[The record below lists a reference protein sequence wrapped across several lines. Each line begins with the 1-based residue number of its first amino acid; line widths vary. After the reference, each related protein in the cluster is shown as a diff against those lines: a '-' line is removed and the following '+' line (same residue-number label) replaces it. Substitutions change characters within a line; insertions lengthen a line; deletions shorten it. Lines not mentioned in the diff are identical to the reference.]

1 MTRVAIIPA
10 KGTSRRIPNKNRR
23 LFHGKPIIAYSIETA
38 RASGLFDAIYVSTED
53 PEIADIALDCCA
65 IVIHRPAA
73 LAEINAPDCGTQEVT
88 RHALVALNITDGEAC
103 CIYATAPL
111 MLPEDLHH
119 GPRLLA
125 ESDCDFA
132 FAVGKWPK
140 LHDAGQWYWGRVAAF
155 IERAP
160 LDLDAPRCIKVVM
173 PDDRVCDIN
182 TPEDWQLAEE
192 MYAALHGEIA
202 HG

>member
-1 MTRVAIIPA
+1 MRVAIIPA
-10 KGTSRRIPNKNRR
+10 RGGSQRIPRKNIR

-53 PEIADIALDCCA
+53 PKVADIALDCCA

-88 RHALVALNITDGEAC
+88 RHALMALNITDGEAC

-111 MLPEDLHH
+111 MHPVDLYR
-119 GPRLLA
+119 GYRALMSDPR
-125 ESDCDFA
+125 STFS
-132 FAVGKWPK
+132 FAVALDP
-140 LHDAGQWYWGRVAAF
+140 LRDAGQWYWGRVPAF
-155 IERAP
+155 LSREP
-160 LDLDAPRCIKVVM
+160 LDMNGVSVWKNAI